1 MPLRGLRLCGRPQGD
16 AGMEKLL
23 IIDDNEDIR
32 RQLKWG
38 FAKEYETL
46 MAKDAEEA
54 LALFGRHGPKVVTLD
69 LGLPPH
75 ADTVVEGLRCLER
88 ILAERPSTKIVVITG
103 NEEGE
108 NALRAVRMG
117 AYDYYRKPI
126 DLKELRV
133 IVKRA
138 FHLHE
143 IERENLR
150 LHTAIAEGKPAGL
163 EGMLGQCPEM
173 EAVFSI
179 IGKVASS
186 AVNVLVVGESGT
198 GKELAA
204 KAIHAG
210 SLRNRGPFMPINC
223 GAIPENLLESELF
236 GHERGAF
243 TGAHARLQGK
253 FEYAHGGTLFFDEIG
268 ELPANLQVKLLR
280 FLQEKTIQRVGGRED
295 IAVDARIIA
304 ATNIDI
310 SRAMK
315 EGAFREDLY
324 YRLGVITI
332 KLPPLRERKGDIMLL
347 SSFFLQR
354 ANAEFK
360 KRVRGFSPSSVELL
374 ESCHWPGNV
383 RELENRIQRA
393 VIMSEATVIQPQ
405 GLGFMDTPAR
415 QESGIAET
423 MTLREGRDRV
433 EKEMIIAATEKCEG
447 NIARTAERLGVS
459 RPTLYDLMK
468 KHGLFSM
475 PVQGRDGGGQRNGP
489 VSDAPPGARSGLHP
503 LP

>member
-1 MPLRGLRLCGRPQGD
+1 MP
-16 AGMEKLL
+16 MEKLL
-23 IIDDNEDIR
+23 IVDDNDDIR
-32 RQLKWG
+32 KQLKWG
-38 FAKEYETL
+38 LGREYEAL
-46 MAKDAEEA
+46 MAKDVDEA
-54 LALFGRHGPKVVTLD
+54 LALFGKHVPKVVTLD

-75 ADTVVEGLRCLER
+75 ADTAVEGLRCLER
-88 ILAERPSTKIVVITG
+88 ILAERPPTKIIVITG
-103 NEEGE
+103 NEERE
-108 NALRAVRMG
+108 NALMAVRMG

-126 DLKELRV
+126 ELKELKV

-138 FHLHE
+138 FHLYD
-143 IERENLR
+143 IEEENFR
-150 LHTAIAEGKPAGL
+150 LHAALAEGKPAGL
-163 EGMLGQCPEM
+163 GAMLGQCPEM
-173 EAVFSI
+173 AGVFSI
-179 IGKVASS
+179 IRKVASS
-186 AVNVLVVGESGT
+186 NVNVLIVGESGT

-204 KAIHAG
+204 RAIHAG
-210 SLRNRGPFMPINC
+210 SLRDKGPFVPINC

-236 GHERGAF
+236 GHEKGAF

-253 FEYAHGGTLFFDEIG
+253 FEYAHGGTLFLDEIG
-268 ELPANLQVKLLR
+268 ELPASLQVKLLR

-295 IAVDARIIA
+295 IPVDTRIIA

-310 SRAMK
+310 SRAIK
-315 EGAFREDLY
+315 EGDFREDLY
-324 YRLGVITI
+324 YRLGVITV
-332 KLPPLRERKGDIMLL
+332 KLPPLRERRGDVMLL
-347 SSFFLQR
+347 ANFFLQKS
-354 ANAEFK
+354 NVEFK
-360 KRVRGFSPSSVELL
+360 KRVRGFSSSSVELL
-374 ESCHWPGNV
+374 GAYHWPGNV
-383 RELENRIQRA
+383 RELENRMQRA

-405 GLGFMDTPAR
+405 SLGFMETPVR
-415 QESGIAET
+415 GESGTAET

-433 EKEMIIAATEKCEG
+433 EKEMIIAAIEKCEG